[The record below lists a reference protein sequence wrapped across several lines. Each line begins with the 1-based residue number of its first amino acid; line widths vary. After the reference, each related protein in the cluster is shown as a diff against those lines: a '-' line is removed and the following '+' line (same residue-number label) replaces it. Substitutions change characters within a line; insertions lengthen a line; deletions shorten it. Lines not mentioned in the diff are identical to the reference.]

1 MTDQMV
7 VHVVAAS
14 AAVRGQIAAACC
26 TYGQVAVASQS
37 ATLSEVALQTHG
49 PVVLVM
55 PFDDLFDPDT
65 FACFAGMSKP
75 EVTIILVGN
84 RTRAQAEG
92 IPSSPTTFR
101 ILPTDGSR
109 RDLHRKLE
117 VALAVTPSNEGTLVQ
132 PHFSIQELSALQ
144 LYASGL
150 QLVEVATQMGVK
162 VTTAKEY
169 VQRVRQKYEA
179 VGRPAPSK
187 LHLRIN
193 AQQDGLLD

>member
-1 MTDQMV
+1 M
-7 VHVVAAS
+7 VAAS
-14 AAVRGQIAAACC
+14 AATRGQIVAACRAH
-26 TYGQVAVASQS
+26 GQVAVASQS
-37 ATLSEVALQTHG
+37 ASLSEVDLQTHG
-49 PVVLVM
+49 PVVLVL
-55 PFDDLFDPDT
+55 PVHDLPDHAT
-65 FACFAGMSKP
+65 FADLAGMS
-75 EVTIILVGN
+75 ELDVTIILVGN
-84 RTRAQAEG
+84 RARVQAAG
-92 IPSSPTTFR
+92 TPSSPTIIR

-117 VALAVTPSNEGTLVQ
+117 VALAVTPSTEGTLVQ
-132 PHFSIQELSALQ
+132 PQFSIQELSALQ

-150 QLVEVATQMGVK
+150 KLVEVATQMGVK